1 MVLRDNPYWTAKA
14 QKDLKEIAKY
24 YNSKVRSIVKDA
36 KLLAAQP
43 FLGFREPLLEHK
55 AEGFRSLISG
65 NYKIVY
71 FIKDEI
77 VIIATLF
84 DCRQDPDKL
93 KQSIR

>member
-1 MVLRDNPYWTAKA
+1 MVRNNPYWTAKA
-14 QKDLKEIAKY
+14 KEDLKEIVKY
-24 YNSKVRSIVKDA
+24 NKRKGRAIVNDA
-36 KLLAAQP
+36 NLLALQP
-43 FLGFREPLLEHK
+43 FLGFREPLFEHK

-71 FIKDEI
+71 YIKDRI